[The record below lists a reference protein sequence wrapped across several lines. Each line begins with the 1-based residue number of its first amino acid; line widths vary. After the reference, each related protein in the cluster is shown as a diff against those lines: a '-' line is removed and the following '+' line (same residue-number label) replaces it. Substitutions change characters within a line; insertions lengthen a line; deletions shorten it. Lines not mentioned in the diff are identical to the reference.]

1 MTVQLNIQL
10 EPGQK
15 EILTELTK
23 ADNKTITAYI
33 LDETIFAETAENEQ
47 EATDTAITRISG
59 DNSHVDNEQY
69 KVLNRATR

>member
-10 EPGQK
+10 EPEQK

-23 ADNKTITAYI
+23 VGNKIITAYI

-47 EATDTAITRISG
+47 EDTDTAITRISG
-59 DNSHVDNEQY
+59 DNSRVDNEQY
-69 KVLNRATR
+69 KVLI

>member
-10 EPGQK
+10 EPEQK

-33 LDETIFAETAENEQ
+33 LDKTIFAETAENEQ
-47 EATDTAITRISG
+47 EDTTITRISG
-59 DNSHVDNEQY
+59 DNSRIDNELY
-69 KVLNRATR
+69 KI